1 MPRNPA
7 STRARVAVL
16 RNPIVNCTVSRQL
29 FWETVG
35 SAQRFSDPKN
45 PLCGQEVAAVLG
57 SGALAL
63 VLLQTICSSCVR
75 IQEAETSFLIARAKP
90 LSCSE
95 IAKVRPPERVFAA
108 SQHLLQIGIHCP
120 SRNHPLLS
128 DVHSS
133 DSCSANFS
141 KRAILSPLK
150 LIILLPVAFFNGR
163 LESATAH

>member
-1 MPRNPA
+1 MGKSTVYYYACRALYDGVSKLFGARWVLERKPTKRKGLALYFSYIFLPGSARSHEKGHILKHAALALTQAKFRWADSVGRVELPLPRNPA

-16 RNPIVNCTVSRQL
+16 RNPIVSCTVSRQL

-75 IQEAETSFLIARAKP
+75 I
-90 LSCSE
+90 
-95 IAKVRPPERVFAA
+95 
-108 SQHLLQIGIHCP
+108 
-120 SRNHPLLS
+120 
-128 DVHSS
+128 
-133 DSCSANFS
+133 
-141 KRAILSPLK
+141 
-150 LIILLPVAFFNGR
+150 
-163 LESATAH
+163 